1 MNVIYPLSG
10 WMVGNSE
17 TKLSDVPANYAETL
31 KFVSTVLNM
40 FGPEKLAARQSCK
53 YVLVIRGD
61 TTDIATGLSQK
72 LRINCP
78 TTLVIVTQILFGND
92 I

>member
-31 KFVSTVLNM
+31 KVCFNGFEYVWSRKANGTTILQIC
-40 FGPEKLAARQSCK
+40 FGHSRRYYGYSDWSQSK
-53 YVLVIRGD
+53 
-61 TTDIATGLSQK
+61 IA
-72 LRINCP
+72 N
-78 TTLVIVTQILFGND
+78 
-92 I
+92 